1 MFINIYIFI
10 SWILFNT
17 YIESVNRVIS
27 FFTLDTLYNVK
38 TFFILY
44 KHSDVLYRDFS
55 TSILLFKVF
64 KCVVVTLSMTRMTD
78 LL

>member
-10 SWILFNT
+10 PWILFNT

-38 TFFILY
+38 IFFILY